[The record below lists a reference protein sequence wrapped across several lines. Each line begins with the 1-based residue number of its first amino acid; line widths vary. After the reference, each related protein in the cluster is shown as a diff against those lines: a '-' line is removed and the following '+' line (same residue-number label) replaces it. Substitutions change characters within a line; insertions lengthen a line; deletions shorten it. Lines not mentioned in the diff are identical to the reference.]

1 MERVNSHSMEKS
13 MPKQK
18 HSKVKSFLNIS
29 REAEI
34 HAIPKA
40 WDE

>member
-1 MERVNSHSMEKS
+1 MA
-13 MPKQK
+13 KQK
-18 HSKVKSFLNIS
+18 HSKVKYFLNIS